1 MPLIKTYNDLD
12 LDFSTHPNT
21 VNISTKKDAD
31 AVVRSVRNLLL
42 MNHFDKPFH
51 PEVGSNITR
60 HLFEPMT
67 VATTLRLETDIKNV
81 INNFEPRVRL
91 SEVRVQAVESENG
104 YKISLTFFIVN
115 EEVERQTVFFLER
128 YR

>member
-12 LDFSTHPNT
+12 LDFSAHPNT
-21 VNISTKKDAD
+21 GNISTKKDAD

>member
-1 MPLIKTYNDLD
+1 MPIIKTYNDLD
-12 LDFSTHPNT
+12 LAFAAHPNT
-21 VNISTKKDAD
+21 GKISTKKDAD

-51 PEVGSNITR
+51 PEIGSNITR

-67 VATTLRLETDIKNV
+67 VVTTLRLETDIKNV
-81 INNFEPRVRL
+81 INNFEPRVQL
-91 SEVRVQAVESENG
+91 SQVRGQAVESENG

>member
-12 LDFSTHPNT
+12 LDFSAHPST
-21 VNISTKKDAD
+21 GNISTKKDAD

>member
-21 VNISTKKDAD
+21 GNISTKKDAD

>member
-12 LDFSTHPNT
+12 LDFSAHPNT
-21 VNISTKKDAD
+21 GNISTKKDAD

-67 VATTLRLETDIKNV
+67 IATTLRLETDIKNV

>member
-1 MPLIKTYNDLD
+1 MPIVKTYNDLD
-12 LDFSTHPNT
+12 LAFTAHPNT
-21 VNISTKKDAD
+21 GNISTKKDAD

-81 INNFEPRVRL
+81 INNFEPRVQL
-91 SEVRVQAVESENG
+91 NNIKVQAVEDENG
-104 YKISLTFFIVN
+104 YNISLTFFIVN

>member
-1 MPLIKTYNDLD
+1 LPIIKTYNDLD
-12 LDFSTHPNT
+12 LAFTAHPNT
-21 VNISTKKDAD
+21 GNLSTKKDAD

-81 INNFEPRVRL
+81 INNFEPRVQL
-91 SEVRVQAVESENG
+91 NEINVQAVEDENG
-104 YKISLTFFIVN
+104 YNISLRFFIVN

>member
-1 MPLIKTYNDLD
+1 LPLIKTYNDLD
-12 LDFSTHPNT
+12 LDFSAHPNT
-21 VNISTKKDAD
+21 GNISTKKDAD

>member
-12 LDFSTHPNT
+12 LDFSAHPNT
-21 VNISTKKDAD
+21 GNISTKKDAD

-115 EEVERQTVFFLER
+115 EEVERQPVFFLER

>member
-1 MPLIKTYNDLD
+1 M
-12 LDFSTHPNT
+12 
-21 VNISTKKDAD
+21 DAD

>member
-12 LDFSTHPNT
+12 LDFSAHPNT
-21 VNISTKKDAD
+21 GNISTIKDAD
-31 AVVRSVRNLLL
+31 AVVRSVRILLL